1 MTSWIT
7 LVVAINNK
15 RSKQAEILMEI
26 NKYLHNAR
34 IKIPNQD
41 DLFWIQKSIFFLNG
55 AFYHKIL
62 KVK

>member
-15 RSKQAEILMEI
+15 RNKQAEILMKI
-26 NKYLHNAR
+26 NNYFQNAR

-41 DLFWIQKSIFFLNG
+41 DLF
-55 AFYHKIL
+55 
-62 KVK
+62 

>member
-15 RSKQAEILMEI
+15 RNKQAENLMKI
-26 NKYLHNAR
+26 NNYFKNAR

-41 DLFWIQKSIFFLNG
+41 DLFYIQKSIFFLNG
-55 AFYHKIL
+55 AYYH
-62 KVK
+62 